1 MKGTALLINDDQIVT
16 VLENIGHEVY
26 EEMKHQKPK
35 EHVHCE
41 INKKKVEFGPITKIV
56 WLEDNVDWQYGY

>member
-1 MKGTALLINDDQIVT
+1 MKGTALLINDNRIVT

-26 EEMKHQKPK
+26 EEMKRQKPK
-35 EHVHCE
+35 KHIHCE
-41 INKKKVEFGPITKIV
+41 INEKKVKFGPITKIV